1 MIDRV
6 PSSSTLNASPP
17 EVLAEPDSSFAV
29 IVKVV
34 GIPAVMVA
42 TGVPIDFVASV
53 VSEMESACKGINNSD
68 VCVGSG
74 ELLTCTCRLKEYGQQ
89 GKNDS

>member
-1 MIDRV
+1 MIDLV

-34 GIPAVMVA
+34 GTPATMVA
-42 TGVPIDFVASV
+42 TGVPMDFVASV
-53 VSEMESACKGINNSD
+53 VSEMGSACKAINDSD
-68 VCVGSG
+68 VCAGRGV
-74 ELLTCTCRLKEYGQQ
+74 LLTCTCRL
-89 GKNDS
+89 